1 MSIQMKKVWMI
12 LCLLSVLSL
21 GNAALAESFS
31 I

>member
-1 MSIQMKKVWMI
+1 MSIQMKKVWMV
-12 LCLLSVLSL
+12 LCLLCVML